1 TKPLSHNK
9 DNAPLRI
16 SSIKDTGSNNPVI
29 QKRKLVNIPT
39 PHSVSKASNH
49 LNATDFSSSKN
60 LFTINPGTLSACI
73 TSEKSSSMAVDA
85 AIETLSPPFHSP
97 SHFSPQRNFYL
108 AVDRLH
114 FMMDTLMDL
123 LGLAGRRSG
132 LPMVV
137 CCSSRDELDAVCSAV
152 ANVPFISLASL
163 VNFPF
168 FFFHPHSV
176 LLFDSVLKIYVHEQ
190 LMASKSLNMH
200 RPKANNP
207 GVSNIARSSYLV
219 SRYTDL
225 AEADCSLILE
235 HFRQATMRWNPE
247 VSVQPAVD
255 SASVKDEQKS
265 HMIVAT
271 DACLPL
277 LAPGESPIAAR
288 VLINYELPTKKETY
302 TRRMTTFLAG
312 GLSYK
317 VVLLC
322 WLHIN
327 GVCSLA
333 TTLYKYM
340 QMGFLE
346 ESGNLVIAEMPIHVS
361 LSMLTFPT
369 FCLATLF
376 LSVSLA

>member
-1 TKPLSHNK
+1 MSSYVGIHIRDQSLQSQLMQIELRSLESKFDSLKNQNGKVMAGDLPPLMVK
-9 DNAPLRI
+9 
-16 SSIKDTGSNNPVI
+16 IKAFIEMYSEEEIRGILSGLDS
-29 QKRKLVNIPT
+29 
-39 PHSVSKASNH
+39 
-49 LNATDFSSSKN
+49 DFSDKIDLNPSLRSCESMLAWLLQCFATFYFAFKCYLSKN

-163 VNFPF
+163 
-168 FFFHPHSV
+168 
-176 LLFDSVLKIYVHEQ
+176 
-190 LMASKSLNMH
+190 
-200 RPKANNP
+200 
-207 GVSNIARSSYLV
+207 
-219 SRYTDL
+219 YTDL

-312 GLSYK
+312 DGIVINM
-317 VVLLC
+317 VV
-322 WLHIN
+322 
-327 GVCSLA
+327 G
-333 TTLYKYM
+333 
-340 QMGFLE
+340 G
-346 ESGNLVIAEMPIHVS
+346 
-361 LSMLTFPT
+361 
-369 FCLATLF
+369 
-376 LSVSLA
+376 